1 MAGSGGEVAPDWT
14 PVGRAAGRG
23 KKVVWKAAV
32 RGRGGVARRELEA
45 EAEDDRAEEE
55 EAYAMDM
62 TQIAPPPR

>member
-1 MAGSGGEVAPDWT
+1 M
-14 PVGRAAGRG
+14 GRAAGRG
-23 KKVVWKAAV
+23 KKGVWKAAV

-55 EAYAMDM
+55 EASVMDM